1 MMLPENAWNCH
12 TVLAK
17 ISVWT
22 TLTVSDPVKCA
33 QHIVHAVGTA
43 DGKLLLG
50 WSQRTCGVTVNFYT
64 RHTILSVR
72 LSQPGTKSI
81 PDGIETPGFL

>member
-1 MMLPENAWNCH
+1 MMLPEPAWNCL

-50 WSQRTCGVTVNFYT
+50 WSQRTCGVTVNFY
-64 RHTILSVR
+64 V
-72 LSQPGTKSI
+72 
-81 PDGIETPGFL
+81 